1 MILDLAVD
9 NVPVIPL
16 RGSRSRAVAA
26 FDKLDGHGLP
36 RWNGPDAEPPG
47 AREAAFASGMMV
59 GSLAP
64 PA

>member
-1 MILDLAVD
+1 MARFSSTEIEK
-9 NVPVIPL
+9 I
-16 RGSRSRAVAA
+16 VA
-26 FDKLDGHGLP
+26 
-36 RWNGPDAEPPG
+36 DADEPTG